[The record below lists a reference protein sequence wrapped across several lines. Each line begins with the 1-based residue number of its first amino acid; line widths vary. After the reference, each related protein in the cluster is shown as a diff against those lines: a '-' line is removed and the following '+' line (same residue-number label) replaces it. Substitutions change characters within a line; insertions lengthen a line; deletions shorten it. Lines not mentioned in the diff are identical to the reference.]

1 MEDCHSWR
9 SGWLHQNPCVS
20 QVNTNNQ
27 SDTVLNQFLEAVQ
40 GYGLPS
46 RVRSTIGGENVQVSM
61 FMLQHKERGP
71 GRGSMIVGRSVQH
84 EI

>member
-1 MEDCHSWR
+1 MDGYTR
-9 SGWLHQNPCVS
+9 IPVYLKA
-20 QVNTNNQ
+20 NTNNQ
-27 SDTVLNQFLEAVQ
+27 SDTVFNLFLEAVQ
-40 GYGLPS
+40 EYGLQS
-46 RVRSTIGGENVQVSM
+46 RVRSTMGGENVEVSM